1 MLAKQRGGKQIG
13 NFIRTYNDG
22 DGTVAKRKEE
32 RASDVRGLWAR
43 DGGGITGFP
52 PHVTAQEGKGEI
64 MDMDRCRNGGKRA
77 KDLSDGILKRR
88 GKDLPSRRV
97 PGEGG
102 DEDGDARALLEKACA
117 GHCNHPRRG
126 KSPSPPMRELR
137 HVGAVAV
144 P

>member
-1 MLAKQRGGKQIG
+1 MPAMQCGGKQIG

-22 DGTVAKRKEE
+22 DGTFVKRTEE

-52 PHVTAQEGKGEI
+52 PHVTAREGKGEK
-64 MDMDRCRNGGKRA
+64 MDMDGCSNGEGRA
-77 KDLSDGILKRR
+77 KDLSGGIPERR
-88 GKDLPSRRV
+88 VKDLPSQRV

-102 DEDGDARALLEKACA
+102 DEDGDARALLEKARA
-117 GHCNHPRRG
+117 GHCNISRRG
-126 KSPSPPMRELR
+126 KTPSPPMRELR